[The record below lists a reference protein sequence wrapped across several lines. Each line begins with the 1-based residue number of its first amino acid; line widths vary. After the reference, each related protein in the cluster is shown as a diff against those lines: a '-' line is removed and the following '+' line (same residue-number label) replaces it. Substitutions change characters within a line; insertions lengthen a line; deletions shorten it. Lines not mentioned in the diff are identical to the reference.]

1 MKTEI
6 DIFKEDIINY
16 FSLENTN
23 RKIQLGNSLI
33 KTWRENTKTYENL
46 NTHIYLVVRDL
57 LSICYSQN
65 NYAPIYDIYKIICDL
80 PYFKDES
87 NSNKFIIRNIVIKS
101 LLIMYLEAERSDLL
115 EIAKKLIQEN
125 KIIKD
130 EVFFDF
136 VNLSYFDTLKNELN
150 NFNMNIDFIKSIRN
164 NNVRTEI
171 TFILPFPLNL
181 SDIQYKYKINNLDVI
196 ISTELFQ
203 SNNKD
208 KLNIESNSGALEMK
222 YDKYGLVTNT
232 EVKICVNKYMSIDK
246 QIYIFQTDEKYQ
258 ISELLNEA
266 ILILNKIIDSQ
277 RIIGDNFWL
286 NNINMFMIKSVSA
299 RIFTPKYEIRNI
311 PIFSEH
317 SYQLSDGYKY
327 NSKSEMIEINNNI
340 ILPKN
345 KLLWKLALADSKS
358 NLLINRLEES
368 IIQLNI
374 SLENFFNTVVSE
386 LLKKYMDKSDYNNFI
401 NGVIDYSKSGL
412 DNIIEYDQFVS
423 LKNNNIIKELKPSI
437 FQYIKCYYK
446 YVPES
451 NRIDCSKNQIK
462 STVLKI
468 RKYRNDIVHGNN
480 LEPITTEHVSEAINE
495 FENLS
500 NKFLSSKEL

>member
-1 MKTEI
+1 MKSEI
-6 DIFKEDIINY
+6 DIFKEDLINY

-23 RKIQLGNSLI
+23 EKIQLGNSLI
-33 KTWRENTKTYENL
+33 KTWRESKNKFEHL

-57 LSICYSQN
+57 LSVCYSQN
-65 NYAPIYDIYKIICDL
+65 NYSPIYDIYKIICDL

-101 LLIMYLEAERSDLL
+101 LLIKYLETERSDLFQ
-115 EIAKKLIQEN
+115 IAKKLIQEN

-136 VNLSYFDTLKNELN
+136 INLSYFDALKNELN
-150 NFNMNIDFIKSIRN
+150 NFNMNIDFITSIQN
-164 NNVRTEI
+164 NNIWTEI
-171 TFILPFPLNL
+171 TFILPFPLKL
-181 SDIQYKYKINNLDVI
+181 SEIQYKYKIDKLNVTV
-196 ISTELFQ
+196 STELFQ
-203 SNNKD
+203 SENKD
-208 KLNIESNSGALEMK
+208 KLNIKSNSGALEMK

-246 QIYIFQTDEKYQ
+246 QVNIFQTDEKYQ
-258 ISELLNEA
+258 ISELLHEA
-266 ILILNKIIDSQ
+266 IFILNKIIDSR

-311 PIFSEH
+311 PFYSGH
-317 SYQLSDGYKY
+317 SYQLSDSYKY
-327 NSKSEMIEINNNI
+327 NSKGEMIEINNNI
-340 ILPKN
+340 NLLNN

-358 NLLINRLEES
+358 YLLINRLEES

-386 LLKKYMDKSDYNNFI
+386 LLKKYMDNTDYNNFI
-401 NGVIDYSKSGL
+401 NGVIDYSKSEL
-412 DNIIEYDQFVS
+412 ESIIEYDQFVS
-423 LKNNNIIKELKPSI
+423 LKTKNIIKELKPSI
-437 FQYIKCYYK
+437 FQYIKYYYK
-446 YVPES
+446 YVPEN
-451 NRIDCSKNQIK
+451 NRIDCSKTQIISSVK
-462 STVLKI
+462 KI

-480 LEPITTEHVSEAINE
+480 FEPITTEHVSEAINE

-500 NKFLSSKEL
+500 NKFLLSKEL